1 MKKPYSAE
9 QAYSKIASACV
20 AKELC
25 SYDIARKLKQW
36 GVDNTQ
42 QLEVIERLKS
52 EKFLDDARYVWA
64 YVHDKVM
71 FERWGRQKIR
81 QSLAMKNLTGSVV
94 NEALEN
100 IDQELYMDNLK
111 NLLQQKRRSLTDDD
125 EYQQA
130 VKMMRYAAGRGYTF
144 DEIKQCVDTDFDM

>member
-52 EKFLDDARYVWA
+52 EKFLDDIRYVRA

>member
-52 EKFLDDARYVWA
+52 EKFLDDSRYVRA

-130 VKMMRYAAGRGYTF
+130 VKMMRYAVGRGYTF

>member
-52 EKFLDDARYVWA
+52 EKFQDDARYVRA

>member
-1 MKKPYSAE
+1 
-9 QAYSKIASACV
+9 
-20 AKELC
+20 
-25 SYDIARKLKQW
+25 
-36 GVDNTQ
+36 
-42 QLEVIERLKS
+42 
-52 EKFLDDARYVWA
+52 
-64 YVHDKVM
+64 
-71 FERWGRQKIR
+71 
-81 QSLAMKNLTGSVV
+81 MKNLTGSVV

>member
-36 GVDNTQ
+36 GMDNTQ
-42 QLEVIERLKS
+42 QLEVMERLKS
-52 EKFLDDARYVWA
+52 EKFLDDARYVSA

-100 IDQELYMDNLK
+100 IDQELYMDNLR

>member
-52 EKFLDDARYVWA
+52 EKFLDDVRYVRA

-130 VKMMRYAAGRGYTF
+130 VKMMHYAAGRGYTF

>member
-52 EKFLDDARYVWA
+52 EKFLDDVRYVRA

>member
-25 SYDIARKLKQW
+25 SYDIVRKLKQW

-52 EKFLDDARYVWA
+52 EKFLDDARYVRA

-71 FERWGRQKIR
+71 FERWGRQK
-81 QSLAMKNLTGSVV
+81 
-94 NEALEN
+94 
-100 IDQELYMDNLK
+100 
-111 NLLQQKRRSLTDDD
+111 
-125 EYQQA
+125 
-130 VKMMRYAAGRGYTF
+130 YASRWL
-144 DEIKQCVDTDFDM
+144 